1 MKLALSSVGWPVKS
15 RALRRVLTS
24 LATVDCTWVE
34 LLCKLLV
41 MQLLLVAEFKPLKYL
56 VRFKGFFALGACGC
70 KEDIDKSYG
79 MRLKCVGVFK
89 PTSLL

>member
-1 MKLALSSVGWPVKS
+1 
-15 RALRRVLTS
+15 
-24 LATVDCTWVE
+24 
-34 LLCKLLV
+34 
-41 MQLLLVAEFKPLKYL
+41 MQLLHVAEFKPLKYL